1 MPVLE
6 VPVFRAI
13 EKGLLDEGKIQETS
27 YEQCDITSLARDWFK
42 KYCGPVGGLNIKDVQ
57 WFSKNFDW
65 SNRVV
70 FRASTGDYY
79 VRVVIPDARAAMLF
93 KLTWM

>member
-6 VPVFRAI
+6 VPVTRAI
-13 EKGLLDEGKIQETS
+13 EKGLLDKGKIQETS
-27 YEQCDITSLARDWFK
+27 YEQCDITLLARDWLIRH
-42 KYCGPVGGLNIKDVQ
+42 CGPVGGLNIKDVQ
-57 WFSKNFDW
+57 WFSENFDW

-70 FRASTGDYY
+70 FRASTGELY
-79 VRVVIPDARAAMLF
+79 VRVVIPDPRAAMLF